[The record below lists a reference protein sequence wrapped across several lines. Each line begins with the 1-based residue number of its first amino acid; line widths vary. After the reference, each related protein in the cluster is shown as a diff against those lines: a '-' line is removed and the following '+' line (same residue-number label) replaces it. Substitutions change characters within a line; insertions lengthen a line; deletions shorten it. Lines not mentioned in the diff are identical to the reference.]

1 MSTVSNLASRRRVL
15 KGVMGG
21 AAVTV
26 GLPFLDCFLNTNGTA
41 LAATGKKLPDIYS
54 TWYWG
59 LGLNP
64 GRWEPPTDG
73 PITELGPE
81 TKPLEQFKDRINLYS
96 GLKVHLD
103 GRPAITHFTGNMS
116 VLTGTT
122 PRSSAV
128 VTPTIDT
135 LIADHISS
143 TVRYKS
149 LEMTSTGNPKHMYS
163 FRSGGVFQPGEADPS
178 AMYARLFGPEFV
190 DPNAADF
197 TPDPAVMAR
206 QSVLSAV
213 RDQRKSLE
221 KSVGAADRARLD
233 EYFTSLRQIEQQVE
247 LQLQKPAPLE
257 ACTIPGA
264 IGEQPVGT
272 EVEQLTA
279 THKLNA
285 QLAAYALACDQTRV
299 VNLVYNDMT
308 SSLRR
313 EGSQMVHHIY
323 THEEA
328 IDEELGYQPNATF
341 FVTRCMMGLAD
352 YLAAL
357 DSIREGDKT
366 LLDRILIY
374 GITDTGYAK
383 VHSVENMP
391 QITAGGANGR
401 IKTGIHY
408 AGKGDPTTRVGLTVQ
423 QALGL
428 PINSWGTDSMA
439 TSKTITEVL
448 A

>member
-1 MSTVSNLASRRRVL
+1 MSTVTNLATRRRVL

-26 GLPFLDCFLNTNGTA
+26 GLPFLDCFLNTNGNA
-41 LAATGKKLPDIYS
+41 LAATGKKLPDIYG

-64 GRWEPPTDG
+64 GRWEPPTVG
-73 PITELGPE
+73 KITSLGPE
-81 TKPLEQFKDRINLYS
+81 SAPLEQFKDRINLYT

-143 TVRYKS
+143 TVRFKS

-163 FRSGGVFQPGEADPS
+163 FRAGGVFQPGEASPA
-178 AMYARLFGPEFV
+178 AMYTRLFGPEFQ

-197 TPDPAVMAR
+197 TPDPSVMAR

-213 RDQRKSLE
+213 RDQRKTLE

-247 LQLQKPAPLE
+247 IMLQKPAPLE
-257 ACTIPGA
+257 ACTNPA
-264 IGEQPVGT
+264 AVAEQPLGT
-272 EVEQLTA
+272 DVEVLSA

-285 QLAAYALACDQTRV
+285 QLAAHAFACDQTRV
-299 VNLVYNDMT
+299 VNLVFNDMT
-308 SSLRR
+308 SSLRQ

-328 IDEELGYQPNATF
+328 IDEELGYQPHAAF
-341 FVTRCMMGLAD
+341 FATRCMAGFAD
-352 YLAAL
+352 YLEAL

-366 LLDRILIY
+366 LLDRILVY
-374 GITDTGYAK
+374 AITDTGYAK

-401 IKTGIHY
+401 MKTGLHY
-408 AGKGDPTTRVGLTVQ
+408 SGKGDPTTRVGLTVQ

>member
-1 MSTVSNLASRRRVL
+1 
-15 KGVMGG
+15 
-21 AAVTV
+21 
-26 GLPFLDCFLNTNGTA
+26 
-41 LAATGKKLPDIYS
+41 
-54 TWYWG
+54 
-59 LGLNP
+59 
-64 GRWEPPTDG
+64 
-73 PITELGPE
+73 
-81 TKPLEQFKDRINLYS
+81 
-96 GLKVHLD
+96 
-103 GRPAITHFTGNMS
+103 
-116 VLTGTT
+116 
-122 PRSSAV
+122 
-128 VTPTIDT
+128 
-135 LIADHISS
+135 
-143 TVRYKS
+143 
-149 LEMTSTGNPKHMYS
+149 
-163 FRSGGVFQPGEADPS
+163 
-178 AMYARLFGPEFV
+178 
-190 DPNAADF
+190 
-197 TPDPAVMAR
+197 
-206 QSVLSAV
+206 
-213 RDQRKSLE
+213 
-221 KSVGAADRARLD
+221 
-233 EYFTSLRQIEQQVE
+233 
-247 LQLQKPAPLE
+247 
-257 ACTIPGA
+257 
-264 IGEQPVGT
+264 
-272 EVEQLTA
+272 
-279 THKLNA
+279 
-285 QLAAYALACDQTRV
+285 LACDQTRV